1 MSSDLKAWQR
11 SVIRNSMA
19 SYRRAQENYYIKG
32 KPLFQMENGNQAF
45 SLLTPPLGSPAARR
59 RVRLIVDNMTQSKA
73 ATPEG
78 QAPVLSA
85 RTPHVITV
93 AVTYNCQ
100 CDCLHCSAAFY
111 KEEVA
116 RNHSALSLDELRGAI
131 GQAVDL
137 GATCVVLTG
146 GEPLLFERIYDLV
159 ASVDKARSV
168 CTIFTN
174 GEFLTEHTVEKLKHA
189 GVYGVF
195 VSVDHADSA
204 RHDQHRQ
211 RPGLSAKIARGL
223 ELCQKANIPTGIS
236 TYATREKIR
245 TGELDAMMDFARSL
259 KVIEVFIFDV
269 IPTGRLSEQRDCI
282 LDDDEAEQIREF
294 RRVYNDKADYP
305 RIIHQTMF
313 SSIAYPCV
321 AEGCPAGMVQVHLR
335 ANGDVAP
342 CDFTPYSFGNI
353 RRQSFREIWETMT
366 ASTLYAQPSTRCRLS
381 QPDFWTKLDELN
393 RVQ

>member
-1 MSSDLKAWQR
+1 
-11 SVIRNSMA
+11 
-19 SYRRAQENYYIKG
+19 
-32 KPLFQMENGNQAF
+32 
-45 SLLTPPLGSPAARR
+45 
-59 RVRLIVDNMTQSKA
+59 
-73 ATPEG
+73 
-78 QAPVLSA
+78 VLNA

-111 KEEVA
+111 KEEVR
-116 RNHSALSLDELRGAI
+116 RNRNALSLDELRGAI

-168 CTIFTN
+168 CTLFTN
-174 GEFLTEHTVEKLKHA
+174 GEFLTEPTVEKLKRA
-189 GVYGVF
+189 GIYGIF
-195 VSVDHADSA
+195 VSVDHADAA

-211 RPGLSAKIARGL
+211 RPGLSAKINRGL
-223 ELCQKANIPTGIS
+223 ELCHQAKILTGIS

-245 TGELDAMMDFARSL
+245 YGELDALMDLAKSL
-259 KVIEVFIFDV
+259 KVLEVFIFDV
-269 IPTGRLSEQRDCI
+269 IPTGRLSDQRECMLTDE
-282 LDDDEAEQIREF
+282 EAEQIREF
-294 RRVYNDKADYP
+294 RRTYNDKPEYP

-342 CDFTPYSFGNI
+342 CDFTPCSFGNI
-353 RRQSFREIWETMT
+353 RQQSLGEIWEAMT
-366 ASTLYAQPSTRCRLS
+366 KSDLYAQPSARCRLS
-381 QPDFWTKLDELN
+381 QPDFWTKLDALDN
-393 RVQ
+393 VQ

>member
-11 SVIRNSMA
+11 SAIRNSMA

-32 KPLFQMENGNQAF
+32 KPLFQLENGNQAF

-111 KEEVA
+111 REEVA

-174 GEFLTEHTVEKLKHA
+174 GEFLTEHTVEKLKQA

-211 RPGLSAKIARGL
+211 RPGLSARIARGL
-223 ELCQKANIPTGIS
+223 ELCQKAKILTGIS

-245 TGELDAMMDFARSL
+245 DGELDALMDLARSL
-259 KVIEVFIFDV
+259 KVLEVFIFDV
-269 IPTGRLSEQRDCI
+269 IPTGRLSDQRDCM
-282 LDDDEAEQIREF
+282 LDDNEAAQIREF
-294 RRVYNDKADYP
+294 RRTYNDKTDYP

-353 RRQSFREIWETMT
+353 RRQSLREIWETMT

-381 QPDFWTKLDELN
+381 QPDFWTKLDELKS
-393 RVQ
+393 VQ